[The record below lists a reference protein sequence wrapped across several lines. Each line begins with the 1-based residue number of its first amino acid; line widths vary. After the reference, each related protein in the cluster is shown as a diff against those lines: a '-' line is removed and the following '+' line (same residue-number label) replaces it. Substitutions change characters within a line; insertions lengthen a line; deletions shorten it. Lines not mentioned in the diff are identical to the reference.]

1 MKILYAVA
9 NHPQLSEGYVESEI
23 RFAEQSGIEVAVWSK
38 RPPGAPYPITRK
50 VYEGELSAAESDF
63 KPDFVHFHWLTFA
76 AGNLAEVNTP
86 VTIRGHSFDYD
97 VNRINKLC
105 ALEKVKGI
113 FLFPHQAATVSHA
126 KVIPMK
132 VGYDSSRYSLE
143 LNKNRRQVVRC
154 CAARPMKG
162 LFDFISVAKLC
173 PDFDFNL
180 CVAEIAGAGS
190 FVPNLNE
197 FKDKENSPAKIK
209 VSVQPDEMTRLM
221 RTSGIHLH
229 SLDLP
234 QNVGMCISVA
244 EGMACGNYTIVRDTV
259 PLTQM
264 IAGVGNTYNTVA
276 EAAKFVNDT
285 KSWDDKKW
293 KDVADST
300 ALQALQ
306 FADFNV
312 FPTLIQK
319 WNEA

>member
-23 RFAEQSGIEVAVWSK
+23 RFVEQSGIEVAVWSK
-38 RPPGAPYPITRK
+38 RPPGATYPITRK
-50 VYEGELSAAESDF
+50 LYEGKLSEAESDF

-76 AGNLAEVNTP
+76 AENIVDVKSP

-97 VNRINKLC
+97 VKRINKLC
-105 ALEKVKGI
+105 GMEQVKGI
-113 FLFPHQAATVSHA
+113 FLFPHQAETVSHP
-126 KVIPMK
+126 KIVPLK
-132 VGYDSSRYSLE
+132 VGYDSIRYSLE

-162 LFDFISVAKLC
+162 LFDFLSIAKLC
-173 PDFDFNL
+173 PDFEFNL
-180 CVAEIAGAGS
+180 CVAEVAGADK
-190 FVPNLNE
+190 FIPKLNE
-197 FKDKENSPAKIK
+197 FLKKENSPAKIR
-209 VSVQPDEMTRLM
+209 VSVQPPEMTQLM
-221 RTSGIHLH
+221 RTSGIHVH
-229 SLDLP
+229 SIDLP
-234 QNVGMCISVA
+234 QSVGMCISVA
-244 EGMACGNYTIVRDTV
+244 EGMACGNYTITRDTV

-264 IAGVGNTYNTVA
+264 IAGVGDTYNTVA
-276 EAAKFVNDT
+276 EAAKLVNAT

-293 KDVADST
+293 RDMADST

-312 FPTLIQK
+312 FPAIIQK